1 MLVADILRALGPGA
15 GWLLKCMYT
24 HTYTE
29 AHCVQQ
35 ISVSHTLIIRVCLTA
50 GVVGAL
56 AAKQYKYLPK
66 YVTQVVTP

>member
-1 MLVADILRALGPGA
+1 
-15 GWLLKCMYT
+15 MYT

-29 AHCVQQ
+29 AHCVQH